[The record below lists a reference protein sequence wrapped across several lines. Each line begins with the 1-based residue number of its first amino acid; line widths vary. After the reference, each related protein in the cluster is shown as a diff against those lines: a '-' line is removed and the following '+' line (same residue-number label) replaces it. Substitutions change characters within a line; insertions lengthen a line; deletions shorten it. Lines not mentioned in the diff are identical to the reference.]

1 MMTNDEI
8 RALVGEL
15 EYWCEADGMRSAI
28 HYLANSKRAIETLL
42 ARQDDL
48 AKHAHPYVLATDYAA
63 LEAERDEWKRRC
75 EAKER
80 LESAGYTEDEQG
92 RAFDL
97 NAVKCPYC
105 GDSTPLTEEGG
116 CPEEVIRN
124 FDWPSGNAECRNCD
138 KTFYYEIEGCAITD
152 SMTMEYDGTPIAEGR
167 DNG

>member
-1 MMTNDEI
+1 MGKWHPDTIEHDYGVDSINLVRRHNND
-8 RALVGEL
+8 V
-15 EYWCEADGMRSAI
+15 DGYQIQINLITAERD
-28 HYLANSKRAIETLL
+28 R
-42 ARQDDL
+42 
-48 AKHAHPYVLATDYAA
+48 LATDYAA